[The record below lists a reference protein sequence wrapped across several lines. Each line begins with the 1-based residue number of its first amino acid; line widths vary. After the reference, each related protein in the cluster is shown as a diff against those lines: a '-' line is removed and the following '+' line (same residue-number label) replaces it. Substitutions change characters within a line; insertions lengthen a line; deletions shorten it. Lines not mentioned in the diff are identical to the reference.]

1 MLPDDVSKKSSVT
14 GCPVPSEQQ
23 PLNEYR
29 ELSESWFFRWAM
41 LDLPA
46 YLRKMAWVWGWSW
59 AIAGPVAA
67 ASFPPAKYPVHFFV
81 MGAGGASLLLC
92 LVLLR
97 LYLGWAY
104 ISSRLSDSK
113 VFYEES
119 GWYDGQIWSKP
130 PEVQLQD
137 RLVVTY
143 EVKPLLQRLRKTLSV
158 FAVSLLGGTFL
169 WAML

>member
-1 MLPDDVSKKSSVT
+1 
-14 GCPVPSEQQ
+14 
-23 PLNEYR
+23 
-29 ELSESWFFRWAM
+29 M

-59 AIAGPVAA
+59 AIAGPIA
-67 ASFPPAKYPVHFFV
+67 ASSFAPARYPVQFFLI
-81 MGAGGASLLLC
+81 GAGGASLFLC

-104 ISSRLSDSK
+104 ISSRLSDGT

-119 GWYDGQIWSKP
+119 GWYDGQTWSKP
-130 PEVQLQD
+130 LEVQTQD

-143 EVKPLLQRLRKTLSV
+143 EVQPLLKRLKKTL
-158 FAVSLLGGTFL
+158 AILALSLLGGSL
-169 WAML
+169 VWAML